1 MRIRVVVAVG
11 LATVGMAGAA
21 GAQAPVPLSLRE
33 AVTRAAEQTAGVR
46 VAGAELEAAVARVG
60 EARGA
65 LLPQLS
71 ASAMDM
77 NRTFNLYA
85 MGITLPTAPGEPPM
99 PPLVGPFANVDAR
112 VRLNQTLFDPA
123 SYLRMKTAQVGV
135 TGSSAQEAAAREAAA
150 VKAAMTYLRVVR
162 AQSVLEARKADAAL
176 AGELLELAET
186 QLQSGVSTVID
197 VTRARTQKVAAD
209 GATLVAQNASEQ
221 AQIELA
227 RALGESPATRY
238 QLTDGL
244 SAESLVGTIPLNA
257 DSLVALA
264 IARRPELKLA
274 EAAGN
279 AASTMKRAI
288 RAERLPRVDLFA
300 DYGASG
306 LHPNDA
312 IATRE
317 VGVQVSIPLLDGL
330 RREARLDEQSAVQKE
345 ADLRADDL
353 RDQVRAEVAGALLDL
368 KSGEQQS
375 AIAAE
380 RLQLAEDELS
390 QAKERFSNGVAGNI
404 ELINAQASLNHARDA
419 EIDARYT
426 IATAQAALA
435 RAAGVAAGIR

>member
-1 MRIRVVVAVG
+1 MRIRVVIAVG
-11 LATVGMAGAA
+11 LATVGLAGAA
-21 GAQAPVPLSLRE
+21 RAQAPVPLSLRE
-33 AVTRAAEQTAGVR
+33 AVTRAADQTAGVR
-46 VAGAELEAAVARVG
+46 VAGAEVEAAVARAG

-123 SYLRMKTAQVGV
+123 SYLRMKTAKVGV
-135 TGSSAQEAAAREAAA
+135 TGSTARESAAREAAA
-150 VKAAMTYLRVVR
+150 VKAAMTYLKVVR

-186 QLQSGVSTVID
+186 QLQSGVSTAID

-227 RALGESPATRY
+227 RALGESPTTRY

-244 SAESLVGTIPLNA
+244 SAESLVGSIPLNA

-264 IARRPELKLA
+264 IARRPELKVA
-274 EAAGN
+274 EAVGD

-317 VGVQVSIPLLDGL
+317 LGVQVSIPLLDGF
-330 RREARLDEQSAVQKE
+330 RREARLEEQSAVEKE
-345 ADLRADDL
+345 ADLRAADL

-368 KSGEQQS
+368 KNGEQQS

-419 EIDARYT
+419 QIDARYT

>member
-1 MRIRVVVAVG
+1 
-11 LATVGMAGAA
+11 
-21 GAQAPVPLSLRE
+21 
-33 AVTRAAEQTAGVR
+33 
-46 VAGAELEAAVARVG
+46 
-60 EARGA
+60 
-65 LLPQLS
+65 
-71 ASAMDM
+71 
-77 NRTFNLYA
+77 
-85 MGITLPTAPGEPPM
+85 
-99 PPLVGPFANVDAR
+99 
-112 VRLNQTLFDPA
+112 
-123 SYLRMKTAQVGV
+123 
-135 TGSSAQEAAAREAAA
+135 
-150 VKAAMTYLRVVR
+150 
-162 AQSVLEARKADAAL
+162 
-176 AGELLELAET
+176 
-186 QLQSGVSTVID
+186 VSTVID